1 MKRIAIHS
9 VPRSGST
16 WLGSIFDSS
25 PNVLYKYQPLF
36 SYALKG
42 SLTPESSTEEIKV
55 FFSKLEQT
63 EDVFIEQKEA
73 KEKGIVPK
81 FHKESLST
89 IVYKEVRYNNIL
101 KNLLLK
107 DEEIKIIGLIRNP
120 LAVLSSWYKAPR
132 EFRKDLG
139 WKFEEEWR
147 FAEKKNQNKPEEF
160 FGYEKWK
167 QTAHLFEQ
175 LNKEYPERFYL
186 VKYEDLLNKTEE
198 TVKQLFNF
206 SNLNYTK
213 QTEEFINASK
223 NKHNDDVYSV
233 FKIKTDNNN
242 LQKFLPQQI
251 IEEVNKDLKIGSME
265 KYITNSNTI

>member
-16 WLGSIFDSS
+16 WLGSIFDSC

-42 SLTPESSTEEIKV
+42 FLSPESSAEEIKT
-55 FFSKLEQT
+55 FFLKLEQIN
-63 EDVFIEQKEA
+63 DNFIDQKEA
-73 KEKGIVPK
+73 KAKGIVPE
-81 FHKESLST
+81 FRKESFTT

-107 DEEIKIIGLIRNP
+107 DKEIKIIGLIRNP
-120 LAVLSSWYKAPR
+120 LAVLSSWYNARR

-139 WKFEEEWR
+139 WKLEEEWR
-147 FAEKKNQNKPEEF
+147 FAAKKNRNKPEEF
-160 FGYEKWK
+160 FGFEKWK
-167 QTAHLFEQ
+167 QTAQLFEQ
-175 LNKEYPERFYL
+175 LNIEYPERFYL

-198 TVKQLFNF
+198 TVKYLFNF

-213 QTEEFINASK
+213 QTEKFIKASK
-223 NKHNDDVYSV
+223 NKHNEDVYSV
-233 FKIKTDNNN
+233 FKVKTEDKNWQN
-242 LQKFLPQQI
+242 LLPRQI
-251 IEEVNKDLKIGSME
+251 IEEINKNLKTSSMK
-265 KYITNSNTI
+265 KYITNFITI